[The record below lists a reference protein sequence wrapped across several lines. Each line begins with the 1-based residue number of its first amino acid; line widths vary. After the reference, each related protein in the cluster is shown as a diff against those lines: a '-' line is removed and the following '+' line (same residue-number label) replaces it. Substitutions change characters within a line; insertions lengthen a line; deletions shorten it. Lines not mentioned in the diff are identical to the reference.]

1 MSSNDKKSIIVV
13 EDEPSLVFTLKDTLE
28 NEGYNVHV
36 VEEGSTA
43 VENVQRINPDLMLLD
58 LMLPGKSGYDI
69 CREVRELNYTFP
81 IIMLTAR
88 DQEIDK
94 VTGLNIGADDYI
106 TKPFGVK
113 ELLARINARLRR
125 ANTYTSKSALTDRL
139 VLDPVVINLKES
151 TVQKPDEEPVVL
163 TARDQEIDKVT
174 GLNIGADDYI
184 TKPFGVK
191 ELLARINARLRRANT
206 YTSKSALTDRLVLD
220 PVVINLKESTVQK
233 PDEEPV
239 VLTAREVELIRYL
252 IPRANEPVTRDELLE
267 KVWRY
272 EFSTNTRTVDVHISK
287 LRAKIEMHPDDP
299 RYLVTLHGV
308 GYMLKM
314 G

>member
-1 MSSNDKKSIIVV
+1 MPNNNPKKIVIV
-13 EDEPSLVFTLKDTLE
+13 EDEPSLVFTLRDTLE
-28 NEGYNVHV
+28 NEGYEVFV
-36 VEEGSTA
+36 TEEGNGA
-43 VENVQRINPDLMLLD
+43 VDLVQEVDPDLMLLD

-69 CREVRELNYTFP
+69 CKEIRELRFTFP

-125 ANTYTSKSALTDRL
+125 SRAYSNTGPIESLML
-139 VLDPVVINLKES
+139 EPVKIDLKES
-151 TVQKPDEEPVVL
+151 RVIKPGHKEIEL
-163 TARDQEIDKVT
+163 TT
-174 GLNIGADDYI
+174 
-184 TKPFGVK
+184 
-191 ELLARINARLRRANT
+191 
-206 YTSKSALTDRLVLD
+206 
-220 PVVINLKESTVQK
+220 
-233 PDEEPV
+233 
-239 VLTAREVELIRYL
+239 REVELIRYL
-252 IPRANEPVTRDELLE
+252 IARANEPISRDELLE

-314 G
+314 N